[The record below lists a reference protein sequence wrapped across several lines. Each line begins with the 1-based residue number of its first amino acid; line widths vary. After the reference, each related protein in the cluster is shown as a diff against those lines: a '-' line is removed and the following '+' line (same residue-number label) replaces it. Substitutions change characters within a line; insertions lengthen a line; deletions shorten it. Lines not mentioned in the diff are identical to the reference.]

1 MAVFMRRLRI
11 PIVVFFFLGIRL
23 LAADPAIVVTDSDR
37 AVHVGGRCSY
47 WKDTTGSAGLDHVL
61 SLPPSAFEEASGE
74 GDLSFGFERTPMWF
88 RLVFD
93 YRGGRPASF
102 LLVLDYSLVDDVR
115 LYLPQETGGWRVLGS
130 EAYTG
135 SHRPVFPVELRPGR
149 NTMYLR
155 IATEGTLRLPLY
167 LYDEHTY
174 RVRALKETA
183 TKGLYLGAI
192 LLAAFINL
200 FFFYV
205 YKRESHGIAS
215 LFLSVFIILYAL
227 FQSVQDGFILFFMP
241 KRISSLFRL
250 YVICG
255 VLALVALSF
264 FMIFFFKREKGDSGF
279 FRIFSPFWGA
289 SLLLIVLTFLTEP
302 GFYVKAFAITGVL
315 SFIPNLWIALRAPSR
330 KVFLGRE
337 LLYVYM
343 LLIGSVVVFGLRG
356 LGVLPSNRL
365 TLNIIPA
372 GFLVFIVLLTLIQF
386 KRLQTAIEEKYTM
399 ERNWKELYEAS
410 SKFVPREFLSFMH
423 KGSITDVRLGDQTET
438 ELTLMFSDIRN
449 FTSIVESLTP
459 AESFE
464 FLNGYFESIGPLI
477 RKHGGFIDKYIGDGI
492 MAIFPR
498 QADDALAA
506 ALEIQQA
513 LPTLNKRYESKGWPS
528 IRIGIGIHTGPCM
541 VGTVGEDLRMDTT
554 VISDVVNIA
563 ARLEHL
569 TKTFGTDI
577 LISEQVVMSLVNPA
591 AIHLRFLG
599 KVMVKGKSSAV
610 SVFQVLTERE
620 FLKEKKLRAAY
631 DYFEQGMFAFFK
643 RDFASAISLF
653 NRVLEVVPSDMPS
666 RVYLKEAKTLLESGV
681 PEGWDGYLKITS

>member
-1 MAVFMRRLRI
+1 MRGLSRS
-11 PIVVFFFLGIRL
+11 IVVLFFLGVRL
-23 LAADPAIVVTDSDR
+23 LAADPVIPVTDSDR
-37 AVHVGGRCSY
+37 AVHIGGRCSY
-47 WKDTTGSAGLDHVL
+47 WKDTTGTAGLDHVL

-74 GDLSFGFERTPMWF
+74 GDVSFGFERNPMWF
-88 RLVFD
+88 RLLFE
-93 YRGGRPASF
+93 YKGGRPASF
-102 LLVLDYSLVDDVR
+102 LLVLDYSLVDDVW

-130 EAYTG
+130 DTYTG

-155 IATEGTLRLPLY
+155 IATEGTLRLPLH
-167 LYDEHTY
+167 LYEEHTY
-174 RVRALKETA
+174 RVLALRETA
-183 TKGLYLGAI
+183 AKGLYLGAI

-205 YKRESHGIAS
+205 YKRESDGIAS
-215 LFLSVFIILYAL
+215 LFLSVFILFYGI
-227 FQSVQDGFILFFMP
+227 FQSVQDGFVLFFMP
-241 KRISSLFRL
+241 KHIVPLFRL

-255 VLALVALSF
+255 VLGLVALSF
-264 FMIFFFKREKGDSGF
+264 FMIFFFRREDESGF

-289 SLLLIVLTFLTEP
+289 ALLLIVLTFLTEP
-302 GFYVKAFAITGVL
+302 GFYVKAFALIGVV
-315 SFIPNLWIALRAPSR
+315 SFIPSLWIVLRAPSR

-343 LLIGSVVVFGLRG
+343 LLIASVVIFGLRG
-356 LGVLPSNRL
+356 LGFLPSNRL

-386 KRLQTAIEEKYTM
+386 KRLQTSIEEKYTM

-410 SKFVPREFLSFMH
+410 STFVPREFLSFMH
-423 KGSITDVRLGDQTET
+423 RGSIKDVRLGDQTET

-464 FLNGYFESIGPLI
+464 FLNGYFECVGPII
-477 RKHGGFIDKYIGDGI
+477 RKHHGFIDKYIGDGV
-492 MAIFPR
+492 MAIFPHK
-498 QADDALAA
+498 ADDALAA

-513 LPTLNKRYESKGWPS
+513 LPALNRRYESRGWPS

-563 ARLEHL
+563 ARLENL

-577 LISEQVVMSLVNPA
+577 LISEQVVMSLADPGA
-591 AIHLRFLG
+591 LHLRFLG

-610 SVFQVLTERE
+610 SVFQVLTDRE
-620 FLKEKKLRAAY
+620 FLKEKELRAAY
-631 DYFEQGMFAFFK
+631 DSFEQGMFAFFK
-643 RDFASAISLF
+643 RDFATAISLF
-653 NRVLEVVPSDMPS
+653 NRVLEVVPSDMPA
-666 RVYLKEAKTLLESGV
+666 RVYLEQAMTLHASGV
-681 PEGWDGYLKITS
+681 PEGWDGYLRITS

>member
-1 MAVFMRRLRI
+1 MASSMRGLSRS
-11 PIVVFFFLGIRL
+11 IVVLFFLGVRL
-23 LAADPAIVVTDSDR
+23 LAADPVIPVTDSDR
-37 AVHVGGRCSY
+37 AVHIGGRCSY
-47 WKDTTGSAGLDHVL
+47 WKDTTGTAGLDHVL

-74 GDLSFGFERTPMWF
+74 GDVSFGFERNPMWF
-88 RLVFD
+88 RLLFE
-93 YRGGRPASF
+93 YKGGRPASF
-102 LLVLDYSLVDDVR
+102 LLVLDYSLVDDVW

-130 EAYTG
+130 DTYTG

-155 IATEGTLRLPLY
+155 IATEGTLRLPLH
-167 LYDEHTY
+167 LYEEHTY
-174 RVRALKETA
+174 RVLALRETA
-183 TKGLYLGAI
+183 AKGLYLGAI

-205 YKRESHGIAS
+205 YKRESDGIAS
-215 LFLSVFIILYAL
+215 LFLSVFILFYGI
-227 FQSVQDGFILFFMP
+227 FQSVQDGFVLFFMP
-241 KRISSLFRL
+241 KHIVPLFRL

-255 VLALVALSF
+255 VLGLVALSF
-264 FMIFFFKREKGDSGF
+264 FMIFFFRREDESGF

-289 SLLLIVLTFLTEP
+289 ALLLIVLTFLTEP
-302 GFYVKAFAITGVL
+302 GFYVKAFALIGVV
-315 SFIPNLWIALRAPSR
+315 SFIPSLWIVLRAPSR

-343 LLIGSVVVFGLRG
+343 LLIASVVIFGLRG
-356 LGVLPSNRL
+356 LGFLPSNRL

-386 KRLQTAIEEKYTM
+386 KRLQTSIEEKYTM

-410 SKFVPREFLSFMH
+410 STFVPREFLSFMH
-423 KGSITDVRLGDQTET
+423 RGSIKDVRLGDQTET

-464 FLNGYFESIGPLI
+464 FLNGYFECVGPII
-477 RKHGGFIDKYIGDGI
+477 RKHHGFIDKYIGDGV
-492 MAIFPR
+492 MAIFPHK
-498 QADDALAA
+498 ADDALAA

-513 LPTLNKRYESKGWPS
+513 LPALNRRYESRGWPS

-563 ARLEHL
+563 ARLENL

-577 LISEQVVMSLVNPA
+577 LISEQVVMSLADPGA
-591 AIHLRFLG
+591 LHLRFLG

-610 SVFQVLTERE
+610 SVFQVLTDRE
-620 FLKEKKLRAAY
+620 FLKEKELRAAY
-631 DYFEQGMFAFFK
+631 DSFEQGMFAFFK
-643 RDFASAISLF
+643 RDFATAISLF
-653 NRVLEVVPSDMPS
+653 NRVLEVVPSDMPA
-666 RVYLKEAKTLLESGV
+666 RVYLEQAMTLHASGV
-681 PEGWDGYLKITS
+681 PEGWDGYLRITS